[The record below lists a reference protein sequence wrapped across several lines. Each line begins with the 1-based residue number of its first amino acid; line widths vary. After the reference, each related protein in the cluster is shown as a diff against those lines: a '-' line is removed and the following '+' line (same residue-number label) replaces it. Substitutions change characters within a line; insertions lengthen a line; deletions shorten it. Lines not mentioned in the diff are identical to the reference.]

1 VYGESPNLEADR
13 GPTGD
18 PVVAHDVTVTA
29 PKPLREMTPE
39 DHEAHG
45 RAMREA
51 VLGLD
56 PDEPEEP

>member
-1 VYGESPNLEADR
+1 
-13 GPTGD
+13 
-18 PVVAHDVTVTA
+18 VTVTA